1 MKVSSKI
8 SPLHFLEVNR
18 KTRNNIGIKS
28 WRILDMAWVQR
39 HVSVEEK
46 NKASLKCDVKQREI
60 LILNDAKS

>member
-8 SPLHFLEVNR
+8 SLLHFLEVNR
-18 KTRNNIGIKS
+18 KTRNNTGNKS
-28 WRILDMAWVQR
+28 WRILDMALVQR
-39 HVSVEEK
+39 HMSAEGK

>member
-18 KTRNNIGIKS
+18 KTRNNIGNKS

-39 HVSVEEK
+39 HMSAEGK
-46 NKASLKCDVKQREI
+46 NKASLKRDVNQREI